1 MFKNMSTINQIFT
14 VDSVLISRW
23 TFIQHVL
30 THPILLFYYDVLCIF
45 MSSSWHRVK
54 PAWWSL
60 GNNTIQYTIPTFA
73 MARRLITWDC
83 PCHAMFQYVPLPN
96 HPNSAERSRYS
107 GRQAN
112 GDATGYVARDRP
124 AHVGWSARWA
134 LHGSRLHGTRCSS
147 HVAGAEAKGGWRGAK
162 NSMTKTIPNEI
173 VSAFVNFVN
182 YWLVEHGLLD
192 EQAFIKC
199 SRNDK
204 ISEFDACRAGLTNAG
219 WRRT

>member
-112 GDATGYVARDRP
+112 GDATGHVARDRP

-162 NSMTKTIPNEI
+162 NSMTKTIPN
-173 VSAFVNFVN
+173 
-182 YWLVEHGLLD
+182 
-192 EQAFIKC
+192 
-199 SRNDK
+199 
-204 ISEFDACRAGLTNAG
+204 
-219 WRRT
+219 